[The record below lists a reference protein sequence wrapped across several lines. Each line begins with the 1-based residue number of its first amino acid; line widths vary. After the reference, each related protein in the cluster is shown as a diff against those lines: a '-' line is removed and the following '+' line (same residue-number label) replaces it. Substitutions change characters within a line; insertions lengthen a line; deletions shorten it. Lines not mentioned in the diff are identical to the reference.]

1 MKTIKSGLVAA
12 ALFFSGCAANKPTIQ
27 TFTELVRSP
36 RPHEYATMQVPL
48 SNGNATAELYYT
60 PEGYTLSL
68 DNPFFIHTE
77 KYGNSLIYKSPSVSY
92 HDYDCDGHVDV
103 MAINGIVT
111 DVNSRDVDN
120 EYRNALSS
128 IRQERVGR
136 VWRYRWR

>member
-1 MKTIKSGLVAA
+1 MKTIKNGLVAA
-12 ALFFSGCAANKPTIQ
+12 ALALSGCAANKPTIQ

-36 RPHEYATMQVPL
+36 RPHEYAKMQVPL

-77 KYGNSLIYKSPSVSY
+77 KYGDSLIYKSPSVSY
-92 HDYDCDGHVDV
+92 HDNDCDGHVDE
-103 MAINGIVT
+103 MTIDGIFL
-111 DVNSRDVDN
+111 DVNSQDVDT
-120 EYRNALSS
+120 EYQNALLAMQ
-128 IRQERVGR
+128 RERVGR